1 MNIQDLASI
10 ALDTLRH
17 RSLRSWLAILGIVI
31 GVAAVVTLVAI
42 SFGMSDSISSSLNTL
57 GTNIISISPGGTS
70 TERTG
75 MMGGGGF
82 SGDGGPPDSGFQ
94 TRQTST
100 ITFTEADALRTVAGV
115 NSLDAQVSGSGNV
128 EYGTWESS
136 ATIVGTEPREFSKNI
151 GINLTSGKLL
161 GTGDLYTAV
170 IGYSVQNRTFQGA
183 NMLNKQ
189 IKINNVSFR
198 VVGILNA
205 SGSSSFGSSDSSIY
219 IPQKAA
225 KILLNQTKTVS
236 KIVIVIEDSY
246 ETDDVADAV
255 SEKLRSLHG
264 ISDSSD
270 DDFTVTTASSM
281 QATIEAMTSTL
292 TLFLGGI
299 ASVALIVGGIGTA
312 NTMFMSVLEQTK
324 QIGVYKSLGMTGS
337 DVMMLF
343 VIEACII
350 GTVGGLLGVLLS
362 VAISSIVTSFGLA
375 VNITVGLALFGVGF
389 SAFVG
394 IISGVIPARNASYIP
409 PVEAL
414 RYE

>member
-10 ALDTLRH
+10 AVDTLRH

-70 TERTG
+70 TERIG
-75 MMGGGGF
+75 MMAGGGF

-115 NSLDAQVSGSGNV
+115 NSLDAQVSGRAEV
-128 EYGTWESS
+128 EYSDMKSS
-136 ATIVGTEPREFSKNI
+136 VTVVGTEPREFPKNV
-151 GINLTSGKLL
+151 GVNLSAGKFL
-161 GTGDLYTAV
+161 GTGDVYTAV
-170 IGYSVQNRTFQGA
+170 IGASVANRTFKGA
-183 NMLNKQ
+183 DMLGKQ
-189 IKINNVSFR
+189 IKIGGLAFR
-198 VVGILNA
+198 VVGILNS
-205 SGSSSFGSSDSSIY
+205 SGSSSFGSSDSSVY

-225 KILLNQTKTVS
+225 KALLNQTKDVS
-236 KIVIVIEDSY
+236 KIVVI
-246 ETDDVADAV
+246 VADGYGTAAV
-255 SEKLRSLHG
+255 AKSMTEALEALHG
-264 ISDSSD
+264 ITDSSK
-270 DDFTVTTASSM
+270 DDFTVTTAESM
-281 QATIEAMTSTL
+281 QATVSAMTSTL

-312 NTMFMSVLEQTK
+312 NTMFMSVLEQTR
-324 QIGVYKSLGMTGS
+324 QIGVYKSLGMTGP
-337 DVMMLF
+337 DVLMLF

-350 GTVGGLLGVLLS
+350 GTVGGVLGVFLS
-362 VAISSIVTSFGLA
+362 FIISSIVTSLGLA
-375 VNITVGLALFGVGF
+375 VNITPVLALFGVAF
-389 SAFVG
+389 SAVVG
-394 IISGVIPARNASYIP
+394 IISGVIPARNASSIP